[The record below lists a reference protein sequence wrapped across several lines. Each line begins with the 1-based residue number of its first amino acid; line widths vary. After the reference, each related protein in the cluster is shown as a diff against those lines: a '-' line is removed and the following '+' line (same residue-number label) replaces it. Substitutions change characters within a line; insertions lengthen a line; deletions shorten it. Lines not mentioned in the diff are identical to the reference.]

1 MNASISN
8 IRPIFATARFVVL
21 AAAAL
26 GLAACETD
34 GTGPTA
40 AAAPKAEAAS
50 AKPETAAPKIESRT
64 DSKTETS
71 KTEASKPEAKPQAA
85 KPAEPVADS
94 EPMTHARAARECWMK
109 TEKTSAHADLD
120 KRADLVNKCIDEKM
134 KAAGAPAPKT

>member
-8 IRPIFATARFVVL
+8 IRPIFANARFLVL
-21 AAAAL
+21 VAAL
-26 GLAACETD
+26 GLAGCETD

-40 AAAPKAEAAS
+40 ATAPKAEAAS
-50 AKPETAAPKIESRT
+50 VKPETTGPKIESKT
-64 DSKTETS
+64 DSKTESS

-134 KAAGAPAPKT
+134 RAAGAPAPKT

>member
-1 MNASISN
+1 MNISLPKSLT
-8 IRPIFATARFVVL
+8 IITTARFVVL
-21 AAAAL
+21 AAAAMAL
-26 GLAACETD
+26 TACETD

-40 AAAPKAEAAS
+40 ADAPKAEVAS
-50 AKPETAAPKIESRT
+50 AKPDATAPKTESKKESSRA
-64 DSKTETS
+64 D
-71 KTEASKPEAKPQAA
+71 ASKPDARSQAT

>member
-1 MNASISN
+1 MTAFMSDN
-8 IRPIFATARFVVL
+8 RPVFATARFMVF

-26 GLAACETD
+26 ALAACETD

-40 AAAPKAEAAS
+40 ADAPKAEVAS
-50 AKPETAAPKIESRT
+50 TAPKTESRT
-64 DSKTETS
+64 ESKTETS
-71 KTEASKPEAKPQAA
+71 KQEASKPEAKPQAA

-109 TEKTSAHADLD
+109 TEKANAHADLD

>member
-1 MNASISN
+1 MTTSSN
-8 IRPIFATARFVVL
+8 IRPTFTTARFVVL

-26 GLAACETD
+26 ALAACETD

-40 AAAPKAEAAS
+40 AGAPKAEVAS
-50 AKPETAAPKIESRT
+50 AAPKPES
-64 DSKTETS
+64 S

-109 TEKTSAHADLD
+109 TEKANAHADID